1 MKLPQNSDHTE
12 ATDPKLSAKKP
23 YEKPAFRFEQVFET
37 RAELRQ
43 NGDPGAVLYQPPEF
57 LRAQK

>member
-37 RAELRQ
+37 RALNCGKTATQGQCFTSRR
-43 NGDPGAVLYQPPEF
+43 NS
-57 LRAQK
+57 